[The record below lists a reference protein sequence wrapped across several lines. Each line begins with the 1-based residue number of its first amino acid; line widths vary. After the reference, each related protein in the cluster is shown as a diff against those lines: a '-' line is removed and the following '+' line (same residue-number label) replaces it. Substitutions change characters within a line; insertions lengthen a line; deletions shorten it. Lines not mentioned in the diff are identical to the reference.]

1 VAHGYRKRVQHVAG
15 FRVQVFKPVAH
26 CGEERQQRVGERM
39 QAPGEA
45 ALVQPVL
52 PPVLLHVVLGHD
64 QVAAELSPSSAPA
77 HRSDAGLELVV
88 ACQQGG

>member
-1 VAHGYRKRVQHVAG
+1 MAHGYRKRVQHVAG
-15 FRVQVFKPVAH
+15 FRVQVFKQVAH
-26 CGEERQQRVGERM
+26 RGEGHQQRVGERM

-64 QVAAELSPSSAPA
+64 QVAAEKAGGHQGRRQHLCIGQTPA
-77 HRSDAGLELVV
+77 
-88 ACQQGG
+88 